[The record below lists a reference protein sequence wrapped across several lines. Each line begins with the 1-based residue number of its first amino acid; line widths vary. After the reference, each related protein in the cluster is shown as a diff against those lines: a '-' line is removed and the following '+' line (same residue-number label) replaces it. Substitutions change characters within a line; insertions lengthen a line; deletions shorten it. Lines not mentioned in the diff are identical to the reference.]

1 MVHIPFSPSETLAET
16 NHKSTSKNHLYF
28 SSPCNHL
35 TKENISYWFK
45 IVLRNSILSEQNLM
59 HFHIKLILFL
69 NKMKTQPLFMQ
80 KELTISSFSVNAS
93 VYLERDSFSFISSFF
108 SLFFLSFW
116 HYTESETLH
125 VLSQDTLKGWK
136 GWIFPK
142 HTTHNTGSV
151 CTVCARGAAKGL
163 IWF

>member
-108 SLFFLSFW
+108 FSFFLVFLA
-116 HYTESETLH
+116 LH
-125 VLSQDTLKGWK
+125 RVWNPSCSSPGHLERMEGMN
-136 GWIFPK
+136 FPQ
-142 HTTHNTGSV
+142 THNT
-151 CTVCARGAAKGL
+151 
-163 IWF
+163 